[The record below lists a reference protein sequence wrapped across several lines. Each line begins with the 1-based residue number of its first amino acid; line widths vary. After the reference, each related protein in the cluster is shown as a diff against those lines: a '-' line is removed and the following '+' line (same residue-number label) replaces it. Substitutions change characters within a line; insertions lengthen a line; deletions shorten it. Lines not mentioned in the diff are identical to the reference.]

1 MIKFT
6 KLKSD
11 DHYYIAKWAIQAIWQ
26 NENATIIEIDNNSF
40 HVKET
45 VEEAL
50 KLWET
55 TE

>member
-6 KLKSD
+6 GTEGQNY
-11 DHYYIAKWAIQAIWQ
+11 HIAKWAIMAIWSYDKV
-26 NENATIIEIDNNSF
+26 TIIEIDNNSF
-40 HVKET
+40 NVKET

>member
-6 KLKSD
+6 GTED
-11 DHYYIAKWAIQAIWQ
+11 QNYHIAKWAIMAIWDH
-26 NENATIIEIDNNSF
+26 NGTTIIEIDNNSF
-40 HVKET
+40 NVKET